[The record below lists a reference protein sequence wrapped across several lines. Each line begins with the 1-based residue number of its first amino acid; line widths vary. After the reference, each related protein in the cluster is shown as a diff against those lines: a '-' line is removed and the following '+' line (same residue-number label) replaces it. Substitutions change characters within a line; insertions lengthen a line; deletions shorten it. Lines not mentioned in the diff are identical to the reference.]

1 MSSYIPAV
9 AWGMCPGGTTSQ
21 ITSYAASWGL
31 LGDAPQGLWVP
42 DLATAGYSIPT
53 HATWISM
60 PNTARA
66 FFNIIVLLYW
76 SIKLAICQGGF

>member
-1 MSSYIPAV
+1 MSNFVPAV

-31 LGDAPQGLWVP
+31 LGDAPQGLWEP

-53 HATWISM
+53 HSTWISM
-60 PNTARA
+60 PDTARA
-66 FFNIIVLLYW
+66 FFNFILIIWWGIREV
-76 SIKLAICQGGF
+76 IHNI